1 MEILKILSIIVV
13 CVFWS
18 ILADKKMVLTRKAI
32 LYSLPTSI
40 LMAIY
45 INADLLL
52 KYGFEYNGI
61 QQLEVLLILIGLGV
75 CFVGL
80 PIYLALSSED
90 KNKTWI
96 IWLAALCFLP
106 FGMILYFVS
115 LIWAISA
122 KITQV
127 KKNKKDEAKDK
138 PKDKKHKDIK
148 INLKKINF
156 KKYKKIYFIIIGLLL
171 LCGGIVFV
179 LNKNNTSSVDCE
191 RARMLAKSINY
202 TMKMQ
207 NEKKVEDAKIGMCGT
222 WGIYKFSDNEI
233 IKISKDKELY
243 NFFISHKIARC
254 QLILQNPDLKDHDD
268 ILLISSKLALE
279 FVEEHKKCLRNK

>member
-1 MEILKILSIIVV
+1 MGILEILSIVV
-13 CVFWS
+13 IGFFGS
-18 ILADKKMVLTRKAI
+18 ILADKQMVITRKTM

-52 KYGFEYNGI
+52 KYGFEYSGI

-75 CFVGL
+75 CFVGF

-90 KNKTWI
+90 KNKKWI
-96 IWLAALCFLP
+96 IWLAVLCFLP

-122 KITQV
+122 KIAQIKNNRKTELV
-127 KKNKKDEAKDK
+127 ETKNKK
-138 PKDKKHKDIK
+138 HKNIK
-148 INLKKINF
+148 INIKKIDF
-156 KKYKKIYFIIIGLLL
+156 KKYKKACFIIISLFLL
-171 LCGGIVFV
+171 GGIVMFL

-202 TMKMQ
+202 TMKMLD
-207 NEKKVEDAKIGMCGT
+207 EKKDADAKIGMCGT

-233 IKISKDKELY
+233 MKISKDKDLY

-268 ILLISSKLALE
+268 ILLISSKLAMD
-279 FVEEHKKCLRNK
+279 FVEEHKKCLQNK